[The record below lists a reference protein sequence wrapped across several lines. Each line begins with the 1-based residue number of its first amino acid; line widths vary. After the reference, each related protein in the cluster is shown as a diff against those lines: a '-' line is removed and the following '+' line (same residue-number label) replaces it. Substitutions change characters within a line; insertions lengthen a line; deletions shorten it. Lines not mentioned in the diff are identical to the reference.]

1 MMNSANCWTALASSI
16 NKLLKPLLDTKG
28 KNTNDNLNPLNS
40 LADNNRLMYIDA
52 SSHITRQMEKQR
64 FSIKNILQNY

>member
-16 NKLLKPLLDTKG
+16 NKLLKPLLDTEG

-40 LADNNRLMYIDA
+40 LADNNRLHIDA
-52 SSHITRQMEKQR
+52 SSHITRQMEKRR
-64 FSIKNILQNY
+64 FSTKNILQNY